1 LLCLSN
7 LHLIGWKRPKGD
19 ENIRK
24 FKDDDNGVAAVIGTI
39 MGLMV
44 FLAFIS
50 LFVLYWVPVM
60 MEDNEARHMRT
71 VIDQFGDLKKKVDN
85 QISLDDRN
93 SSWSPIKLGADGVP
107 MFERETPSE
116 LSLKLNSEF
125 FNVTFQDTGEDIFEN
140 SSGSVHLLAFN
151 RFYVRQ
157 TLIYENGAVL
167 ISQKKGDVLKVEPSF
182 DIDVMGDEVTLSISS
197 ISLIHDT
204 DDSIAG
210 ISLEGVTTRVWYTD
224 RWTYTNITGEN
235 SRVTLTIS
243 SRYKEAWSDYYDG
256 VLSNAGL
263 VETEDYNITSTSN
276 TVQIVIDRVS
286 ELSLSHSFIETYIG
300 RATT

>member
-1 LLCLSN
+1 MLIN

-71 VIDQFGDLKKKVDN
+71 VIDQFGDLKKNVDD
-85 QISLDDRN
+85 QIFLDERDEK
-93 SSWSPIKLGADGVP
+93 WSPIKLGADGVP

-116 LSLKLNSEF
+116 LSLRLNSEF
-125 FNVTFQDTGEDIFEN
+125 FNITFQDTGEDIYEN
-140 SSGSVHLLAFN
+140 TSGSVDLIAYN

-157 TLIYENGAVL
+157 TIVYENGAVL

-182 DIDVMGDEVTLSISS
+182 IIDVEGDNVILSLTS

-210 ISLEGVTTRVWYTD
+210 IGLQGVTTRVWYTD
-224 RWTYTNITGEN
+224 RWTYTNITSVNRG
-235 SRVTLTIS
+235 VTLTIS
-243 SRYKEAWSDYYDG
+243 SRYKEAWSNYYDG

-263 VETEDYNITSTSN
+263 VKTEDYNITTPSTD

-286 ELSLSHSFIETYIG
+286 ELSLSHSFVETYIG
-300 RATT
+300 RATTK